1 MSENK
6 GNKFREKRTPKKK
19 VNVEMNNPEAV
30 NPELED
36 RLKLTDK
43 EFLEEMLEMI
53 RIRKKQVLETIKSL
67 RDKTVIQAQIK
78 QNQDMLKILNIDY
91 ERTQSLYQKEVKRDV
106 RKR

>member
-1 MSENK
+1 MNE
-6 GNKFREKRTPKKK
+6 NKFRRGREPKEKIKT
-19 VNVEMNNPEAV
+19 EMNDPKAV
-30 NPELED
+30 NPELEA
-36 RLKLTDK
+36 RKQLTDK